1 LAKGQVG
8 LDLDK
13 ELDGFG
19 VQSYHMAGPIRGEC
33 TMSSIFI
40 GKDTD
45 GKAQELLLN
54 KANRHGLVAGA
65 TGTGKTV
72 TLQILAE
79 GFSKAGV
86 PVFAADVKGDLSGI
100 SQSGSKDHKLHDKL
114 LSRAEK
120 IGLDDYEYSD
130 FPTIFWDLY
139 GEQGHPIRTTI
150 TEMGPTL
157 LARLMG
163 LSEAQEGVLAI
174 AFDVAEDNDWPLL
187 DLKDLKAALTFVAE
201 QRKELILDYGNITS
215 QSVGAIVRNLLVLER
230 DGADLF
236 FGEPALKLS
245 DIMRTGYNGHGYIS
259 ILAAD
264 QLINSPRLYS
274 TFLLWLMSELFEEM
288 PEVGNPDKPKLA
300 FFFDE
305 AHLLFTDA
313 PKALVE
319 KIEQVARLIRSKG
332 VGIYFVTQNPSDIP
346 DSVLSQVGNR
356 IQHALRAYTPKEMKA
371 IKSSAQAFRP
381 NPSFKTEDVISDLG
395 VGEALVSVMDEKGRP
410 QIVGQTLIRPP
421 SSRLGPAI
429 VAERKSVIADS
440 PVKGQYDEA
449 IDRKSAYEVLTA
461 KRAEIAKQ
469 QEKAAEA
476 AEVEKAKKKTKTRRS
491 SGRKRQSALGK
502 GARAAAVSIA
512 GDVGARFAGKHGRA
526 LMRGILGSMM
536 RR

>member
-1 LAKGQVG
+1 
-8 LDLDK
+8 
-13 ELDGFG
+13 
-19 VQSYHMAGPIRGEC
+19 
-33 TMSSIFI
+33 MSSIFV

-45 GKAQELLLN
+45 DVVQHLLLN
-54 KANRHGLVAGA
+54 KANRHGLIAGA

-79 GFSKAGV
+79 GFSNAGV
-86 PVFAADVKGDLSGI
+86 PVLAADVKGDLSGI
-100 SQSGSKDHKLHDKL
+100 SQSGSDDHKLHDKL
-114 LSRAEK
+114 ISRAEK
-120 IGLDDYEYSD
+120 IGFDDYEYSN

-139 GEQGHPIRTTI
+139 GKQGHPIRTTI
-150 TEMGPTL
+150 AEMGPTL
-157 LARLMG
+157 LARLMD
-163 LSEAQEGVLAI
+163 LTEVQEGILVI
-174 AFDVAEDNDWPLL
+174 AFDVSEDNEWPLV
-187 DLKDLKAALTFVAE
+187 DLKDLKATLTYVSE
-201 QRKELILDYGNITS
+201 NRKELMLEYGNITS
-215 QSVGAIVRNLLVLER
+215 QSVGAIIRNLLVLER

-245 DIMRTGYNGHGYIS
+245 DIMRTDENGKGYIS

-264 QLINSPRLYS
+264 ELINSPRLYS
-274 TFLLWLMSELFEEM
+274 TFLLWLMSELFEEL

-305 AHLLFTDA
+305 AHLLFSDA

-332 VGIYFVTQNPSDIP
+332 IGIYFVTQNPGDIP

-410 QIVGQTLIRPP
+410 QIVGQTMIRPP
-421 SSRLGPAI
+421 SSRIGPATK
-429 VAERKSVIADS
+429 AERTAVIEKS
-440 PVKGQYDEA
+440 PVADEYDEA
-449 IDRKSAYEVLTA
+449 VDRKSAYEILTA
-461 KRAEIAKQ
+461 KRAAIAKA
-469 QEKAAEA
+469 QEKARVAEEKA
-476 AEVEKAKKKTKTRRS
+476 KAKKKTTTRKRS
-491 SGRKRQSALGK
+491 ERKRQSALGK

-512 GDVGARFAGKHGRA
+512 GDIGAKFAGKHGRA